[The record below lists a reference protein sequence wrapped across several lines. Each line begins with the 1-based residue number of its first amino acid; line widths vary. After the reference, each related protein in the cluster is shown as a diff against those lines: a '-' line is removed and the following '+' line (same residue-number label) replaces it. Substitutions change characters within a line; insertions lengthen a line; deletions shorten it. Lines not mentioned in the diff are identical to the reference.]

1 MSEIDEKRR
10 KQSDDERKARLRAFN
25 EALVKPK
32 ITVDGKDLSDQVR
45 NITVNSE
52 RRTMPP
58 NTRPQ
63 SYTCSKHGTYQ
74 PGSSG
79 WCPICIS
86 QRPPHCPPWLINDE
100 VIIQGTGQQWK
111 VTSADWQ
118 VVAGEAQRMTLEL
131 ISVGHRDVSAQRK
144 AALEQAPDD
153 VRESLKSLYELEDA
167 LPADKE
173 AVVEMLDPREH
184 GTRFR
189 VRVVDRDSQ

>member
-1 MSEIDEKRR
+1 
-10 KQSDDERKARLRAFN
+10 
-25 EALVKPK
+25 
-32 ITVDGKDLSDQVR
+32 
-45 NITVNSE
+45 
-52 RRTMPP
+52 
-58 NTRPQ
+58 
-63 SYTCSKHGTYQ
+63 
-74 PGSSG
+74 
-79 WCPICIS
+79 
-86 QRPPHCPPWLINDE
+86 
-100 VIIQGTGQQWK
+100 
-111 VTSADWQ
+111 
-118 VVAGEAQRMTLEL
+118 L